1 MRRCLFAFGTLLGAC
16 IPVEHDWLVVDARFR
31 GLLVEVVE
39 PGGYGSL
46 LNVPPDRRRAFVLPL
61 DTVELEWKVAVPPGE
76 ELQPPIWIAC
86 SSQCTNS
93 LSGAADLVDM
103 PDCPDPMPVELVAS
117 CRLGEGHRIRVHM
130 GGAYAVG
137 APFTLLL
144 IGSRRP
150 DLTPETCLERLLAPS
165 RAQLEPCIIALRDPP
180 VTDSHVG
187 LPFLPESAGA
197 PPEILAAEA
206 DTNPTVLGFTVTRE
220 RGGVREALV
229 VDVGAAVPV
238 RRGDRLVAEPRF
250 AADAAQEYWVELD
263 GMPGVPGS
271 GRLERDTEQFS
282 YDVLFSQ
289 PVLYEPPGY
298 GPPGTTTPPPSWVVP
313 HDVVPTTL
321 WLDIADERDGHAFV
335 ELQFVPEDDA

>member
-1 MRRCLFAFGTLLGAC
+1 MRRCLFALATLLGAC
-16 IPVEHDWLVVDARFR
+16 VPAEYDWLVTGARFR
-31 GLLVEVVE
+31 GILVEVVE

-46 LNVPPDRRRAFVLPL
+46 LKVPPDRSRAFVLPL
-61 DTVELEWKVAVPPGE
+61 DTVELEWKVAVPPGS

-86 SSQCTNS
+86 SSTCSNS
-93 LSGAADLVDM
+93 LWDPMDPGM
-103 PDCPDPMPVELVAS
+103 PDCPDPMPIELVDS

-137 APFTLLL
+137 TPFTLLL
-144 IGSRRP
+144 VGSRRP
-150 DLTPETCLERLLAPS
+150 DLTPEVCLERLFAPS

-180 VTDSHVG
+180 VSDSHIG
-187 LPFLPESAGA
+187 LPFLPDSAWA
-197 PPEILAAEA
+197 PPEVLAAEA

-220 RGGVREALV
+220 RGDVREELV

-238 RRGDRLVAEPRF
+238 RRGDRIVAEPRF
-250 AADAAQEYWVELD
+250 AADASQEYWVEV
-263 GMPGVPGS
+263 GGTPGIPWS
-271 GRLERDTEQFS
+271 GELELETEQFS

-289 PVLYEPPGY
+289 PVDYEPPDY
-298 GPPGTTTPPPSWVVP
+298 RPPGATTPPPSWVVP

-335 ELQFVPEDDA
+335 ELRFVPEDDA